1 MGKETKIPALT
12 GAELKKIEEIETSV
26 VAAIKDLRAAV
37 INLDGLLHKNTTSK
51 DLKEFYKWARF
62 CDLEMEGLIAEEGHS
77 LIDDVEYA
85 FEGIFADMKER
96 EKFQKVYREGFVDL
110 GYDYVDKEDLEAD
123 GFFKCPGCG
132 TWLFGEDEF
141 CPTCGREGNVIPFPN
156 SPFAPFKS
164 ESGLTI
170 DPMLL
175 SFEEIADIFERK
187 KNQVPVEEDDEDDGW
202 DDLSDGVWNETDSD
216 DWCDCAG
223 CPCCECMGFGEDT
236 LDEDGFPAGIEE
248 QVSRAYDEA
257 TEALDYLYA
266 AIAQMEIGPHIN
278 CLKSDPIQ
286 DFRKSVYL
294 GWVYDTFFADKHSP
308 YNLRGLWEK
317 MQIALEELKPHLNN
331 TEDMVMAKVYVQDD
345 DGEVIEEFSRTKYI
359 PLEEAQETARICP
372 NCGLWVDNEIDVCDC
387 GEWLAPMADIAEEFE
402 YESDIQMDRDDFNDY
417 VEWLIEK
424 KGKQAAFEYCARVY
438 QKDMSIVGDWVQ
450 KLGEELVSE
459 QENKD

>member
-12 GAELKKIEEIETSV
+12 EAELKKIEEIETSV

-51 DLKEFYKWARF
+51 DLKEFYKWVRI

-223 CPCCECMGFGEDT
+223 CPCCECMGFGTEIF
-236 LDEDGFPAGIEE
+236 DEEGYPAGIEE
-248 QVSRAYDEA
+248 QVSRAYDGA

-294 GWVYDTFFADKHSP
+294 GWVYDAFFADKHSP

-345 DGEVIEEFSRTKYI
+345 GEVIEEFSRTKYI
-359 PLEEAQETARICP
+359 PLEEAQETTRICP

-402 YESDIQMDRDDFNDY
+402 YESDIQMDRDGFNDY

-450 KLGEELVSE
+450 KLGEELASE